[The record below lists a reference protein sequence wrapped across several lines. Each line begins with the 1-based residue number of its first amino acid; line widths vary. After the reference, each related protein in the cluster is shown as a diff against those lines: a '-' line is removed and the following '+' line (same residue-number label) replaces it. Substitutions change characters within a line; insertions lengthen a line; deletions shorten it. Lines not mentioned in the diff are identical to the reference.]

1 MEMISVESSN
11 IAAIGYDEESATLT
25 IQFKKGGAY
34 EYYDVPQY
42 EYDGLMAADS
52 HGVYANANIYKA
64 YRQQK
69 IS

>member
-1 MEMISVESSN
+1 MEMISVISSN
-11 IAAIGYDEESATLT
+11 IAAIGYDEQNATLA
-25 IQFKKGGAY
+25 IQFNKGGAY

-42 EYDGLMAADS
+42 EFDSLMAAES
-52 HGVYANANIYKA
+52 HGEYANANIYKK